1 MNTEKYKKLLVAE
14 KAQAE
19 EDISLIGKK
28 DEHGDWDAVPETEII
43 NQEVPDEADMA
54 ERSED
59 YEERTARVNFL
70 EKKLT
75 GIEKALEKIEKG
87 EYGVCEVCGD
97 KIDEDRLDVN
107 PSAATCTVCMNK
119 V

>member
-1 MNTEKYKKLLVAE
+1 MNTEKYKEKLLSE
-14 KAQAE
+14 KTSAE
-19 EDISLIGKK
+19 EDISLIAKK
-28 DEHGDWDAVPETEII
+28 DEHGDWEAVPETEII

-59 YEERTARVNFL
+59 YEERTIKVNSL
-70 EKKLT
+70 EKKIKN
-75 GIEKALEKIEKG
+75 IEIALEKIEKG
-87 EYGVCEVCGD
+87 EYGICEVCGK
-97 KIDEDRLDVN
+97 KIEAERLDIN

>member
-1 MNTEKYKKLLVAE
+1 MNIEKYKKLLIAE
-14 KAQAE
+14 KIRGE
-19 EDISLIGKK
+19 EDISLIAKK
-28 DEHGDWDAVPETEII
+28 DEHGDWEAVPETEII

-59 YEERTARVNFL
+59 YEERTVRANSL
-70 EKKLT
+70 EKKLI

-97 KIDEDRLDVN
+97 KIDEDRLDIN